1 MLNLQNDPI
10 YRNADRRKNER
21 RMKQEKRKAHAI
33 FVTNIKVVALWLLY
47 AVIAFGIIAAVECAL
62 PHRIL
67 LKWIIIFSFFGASA
81 PGVYKMEKKIKKSL
95 RNCNSERDKLKNS
108 L

>member
-1 MLNLQNDPI
+1 MQNIQNDPI

-21 RMKQEKRKAHAI
+21 RMKQEKRKGHAV

-47 AVIAFGIIAAVECAL
+47 TVVVFGVIAGVECAL
-62 PHRIL
+62 PHRIV

-95 RNCNSERDKLKNS
+95 RNGNSKRDKLKNS

>member
-1 MLNLQNDPI
+1 MRNIHNDPI

-21 RMKQEKRKAHAI
+21 RMKQEKRKGNVI

-62 PHRIL
+62 QHRIV
-67 LKWIIIFSFFGASA
+67 LKWIIIFSFFGVSA

-95 RNCNSERDKLKNS
+95 RNGNSERDKVKNS

>member
-1 MLNLQNDPI
+1 MQNIHNDPI

-21 RMKQEKRKAHAI
+21 RIKQEKRKGHAI

-47 AVIAFGIIAAVECAL
+47 AVIVFGFIAAVECAL
-62 PHRIL
+62 PHRIV
-67 LKWIIIFSFFGASA
+67 LKWIIIFSLFGVSA
-81 PGVYKMEKKIKKSL
+81 PGVYKMEKKIKKSP
-95 RNCNSERDKLKNS
+95 RNCNSERDKVKNS

>member
-21 RMKQEKRKAHAI
+21 RMKQEKRKGYAI

-47 AVIAFGIIAAVECAL
+47 SVIVFGFIAAVECAL

-67 LKWIIIFSFFGASA
+67 LKWIIIFSFFVVSV
-81 PGVYKMEKKIKKSL
+81 PGVYKMEKKIKKSP
-95 RNCNSERDKLKNS
+95 RNGNSERDKVKNS